1 MTIQRGS
8 GIGLKVSL
16 EYLANDG
23 IWKDMKKSPGGPDI
37 FSENGGNNWLGQR
50 PENTVILI
58 ISNPNLVTESLKLRT
73 R

>member
-23 IWKDMKKSPGGPDI
+23 IWKDMKKSPGAQTFFRRMEATTGWV
-37 FSENGGNNWLGQR
+37 SVQK
-50 PENTVILI
+50 IL
-58 ISNPNLVTESLKLRT
+58 SF
-73 R
+73 